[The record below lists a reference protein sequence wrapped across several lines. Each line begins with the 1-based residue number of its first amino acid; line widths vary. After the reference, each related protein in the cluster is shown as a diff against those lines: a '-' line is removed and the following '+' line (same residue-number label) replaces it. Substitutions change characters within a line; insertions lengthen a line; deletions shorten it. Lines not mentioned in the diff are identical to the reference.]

1 MLNVNSKILWLADY
15 NLNEA
20 PGGAQRSD
28 QMIIDQGRLMG
39 FNILKHTN
47 ATLDPH
53 IDIHKYDVVISS
65 NIHALSVNHKNL
77 INEISRHKY
86 HVRLEHDSN
95 EYLKQ
100 EDRAKLFGS
109 CKKTIFL
116 TQFHHYFFTK
126 FYGDI
131 FKNVEIIYDPID
143 SSKFKNLNQE
153 REDKIL
159 FAGYMHPLKGAY
171 EFFEYVIT
179 NPDKQFVFAGWC
191 SNHVL
196 NFLSRSV
203 PNIEYLGLV
212 DHSNM
217 PEVYNKYKYMF
228 YSPNLNEPFCRS
240 VAEAS
245 LCGMQILTNAQDRIG
260 CLLEI
265 KNNGI
270 EKFRQDCSKAALKF
284 WETI

>member
-15 NLNEA
+15 NLSEA

-47 ATLDPH
+47 STLDPH
-53 IDIHKYDVVISS
+53 IDIHKYDVVVSS
-65 NIHALSVNHKNL
+65 NIHALSINHKNL
-77 INEISRHKY
+77 INEISNHKY

-100 EDRAKLFGS
+100 EDRIKLFGS

-131 FKNVEIIYDPID
+131 FKNIEIIYDPID
-143 SSKFKNLNQE
+143 SNKFKNFNQE

-171 EFFEYVIT
+171 EFFEYAIT

-196 NFLSRSV
+196 NFLSRTV
-203 PNIEYLGLV
+203 NNIENLGLV

-217 PEVYNKYKYMF
+217 PEIYNKYKYMF

-240 VAEAS
+240 VAES
-245 LCGMQILTNAQDRIG
+245 VLCGMQVITNSKDRIG

-265 KNNGI
+265 EKHGI
-270 EKFRQDCSKAALKF
+270 DNFREKCSKASLDF
-284 WETI
+284 WNKI